1 MYDVSLGCLIVD
13 KQKQYILGL
22 GLFLFLVVV
31 SLSALNEHRL
41 DVYLSLFAVSYFAL
55 NALYRPRKRIVDVIG
70 ISLFL
75 VFAWIVFQ
83 KVMVILV

>member
-1 MYDVSLGCLIVD
+1 MD

-22 GLFLFLVVV
+22 GVFSFLVVV

-41 DVYLSLFAVSYFAL
+41 DVYLSLFSVSYFAL
-55 NALYRPRKRIVDVIG
+55 NALYRPRKRIVDVVG

-83 KVMVILV
+83 KVMVILA